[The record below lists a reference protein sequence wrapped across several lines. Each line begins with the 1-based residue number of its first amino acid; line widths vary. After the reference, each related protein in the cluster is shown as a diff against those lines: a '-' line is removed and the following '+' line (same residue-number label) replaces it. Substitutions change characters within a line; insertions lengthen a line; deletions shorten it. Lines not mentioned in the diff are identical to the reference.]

1 MFDGMNDDQVHQT
14 AFELIQKENDRG
26 AALLAA
32 MLAEHCLD
40 ILIEK
45 RLLPPYGKEN
55 FISGF
60 NSPIGTF
67 SSKIEIAYRTGII
80 PTGLAKLLNGLRK
93 IRNSYAH
100 EVAGDFDN
108 PKIAS
113 KTEETFKANPDHY
126 NDFIKGWS
134 SDIQKTYDKYN
145 INALAN
151 AGRINLRVRFNNY
164 FAVVITNLNSL
175 TKLNKQI
182 DRIS

>member
-1 MFDGMNDDQVHQT
+1 MFDGMSDDQVYQT

-32 MLAEHCLD
+32 MMTEHCLD
-40 ILIEK
+40 LLIEK

-67 SSKIEIAYRTGII
+67 SSKIELAYRTGII
-80 PTGLAKLLNGLRK
+80 PIGLAKLLNGLRK

-113 KTEETFKANPDHY
+113 RTEETFKTNPDHY

-134 SDIQKTYDKYN
+134 SSIQETYDKYN
-145 INALAN
+145 VDLLAD
-151 AGRINLRVRFNNY
+151 AGTIKLRVRFNNY
-164 FAVVITNLNSL
+164 FALVVTNLNSL
-175 TKLNKQI
+175 TRLNKQI
-182 DRIS
+182 DKIS